1 MTENEA
7 IKAIENDLEWHS
19 KELKPKYK
27 EVLRFAI
34 QTLEEIQRYRDLG
47 TVDEMAET
55 QVQYYNLF
63 HKMRKYQAIGTVED
77 IQEVMALCKSLQ
89 ETVCRY
95 MDIGTVEEVKNAYA
109 KGYNQ
114 GTIDRAEEITKAREY
129 GYNKAIDE
137 YMNALCDKCMDMKN
151 ECYQLE
157 CPFCSD
163 GCDIVNIAER
173 LKAGGE

>member
-7 IKAIENDLEWHS
+7 IRQLKYMYKTCMNEQCRHKGQCDLCYEAREIANKA
-19 KELKPKYK
+19 
-27 EVLRFAI
+27 
-34 QTLEEIQRYRDLG
+34 LEEIQQYR
-47 TVDEMAET
+47 
-55 QVQYYNLF
+55 
-63 HKMRKYQAIGTVED
+63 
-77 IQEVMALCKSLQ
+77 AL
-89 ETVCRY
+89 
-95 MDIGTVEEVKNAYA
+95 GTVEEVKNAYA